1 MDILLAELAAAG
13 MHLERDHAAA
23 VINDRV
29 AAVAATLRI
38 SATTAR
44 RYLDDDAVTGLARRM
59 LFAVVDEHPGADL
72 MKLPRTTVLPLVLVG
87 RVMAGLAEAMQVR
100 AANESPEEVAA
111 VVATYGQ
118 AISGMGQTIYDAADS
133 GTADSGTADEGA
145 GREGAGEIRFAPA
158 LLRRAARYLRTAAEQ
173 LDEGGRLPA
182 GIPETARAG
191 LAAALGRDAD
201 GLATLTDPN

>member
-1 MDILLAELAAAG
+1 MQ
-13 MHLERDHAAA
+13 LERDPAAA

-38 SATTAR
+38 SETTAR
-44 RYLDDDAVTGLARRM
+44 RYLDDDAVTGLARQM

-72 MKLPRTTVLPLVLVG
+72 MKLPRTTALPLVLVG
-87 RVMAGLAEAMQVR
+87 RVMAGLAEALQVR
-100 AANESPEEVAA
+100 AANELPDGVAA
-111 VVATYGQ
+111 VVATYAQ
-118 AISGMGQTIYDAADS
+118 AISGMGQTIYDAADE
-133 GTADSGTADEGA
+133 GTADKGA
-145 GREGAGEIRFAPA
+145 GRERAGEIRFAPA

-182 GIPETARAG
+182 GIPETARPG

-201 GLATLTDPN
+201 GLATLTNPG